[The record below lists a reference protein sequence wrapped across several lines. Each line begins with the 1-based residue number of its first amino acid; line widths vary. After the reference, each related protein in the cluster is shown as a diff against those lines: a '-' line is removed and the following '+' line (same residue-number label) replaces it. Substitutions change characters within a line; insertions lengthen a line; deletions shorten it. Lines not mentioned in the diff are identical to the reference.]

1 MSKRLK
7 RYKFQPLVHA
17 LTYIIL
23 IAGSVVMLF
32 PLFWMLSASLKESWQ
47 VFTSPITWFPNPIR
61 WENYSDL
68 FTKLPFSFLNWVKNT
83 CIVVV
88 GTIVGTL
95 VSSTLVAYGF
105 AKFRAPGK
113 NVLFLILLSTMML
126 PGAVTMIPVYKMYSS
141 FGWIDTYAPLI
152 VPAFFG
158 SSFNI
163 FLLRQYFL
171 TIPTELEDA
180 AKIDGMNSFL
190 ILIVIIVPL
199 SLPILITVTI
209 MQFNAAWNDFMGP
222 LLYLNKIEKYTL
234 ALGLNF
240 FKGQYNVQWN
250 YLMAASFISLLP
262 SALLF
267 FFGQKYFV
275 ESITITGIK

>member
-7 RYKFQPLVHA
+7 RYRFQTLVHA

-23 IAGSVVMLF
+23 IAGSVGMLF

-47 VFTSPITWFPNPIR
+47 VFTSPITWFPDPIR

-113 NVLFLILLSTMML
+113 NILFLILLSTMML

-180 AKIDGMNSFL
+180 AKIDGMSPFL
-190 ILIVIIVPL
+190 ILTAIILPL
-199 SLPILITVTI
+199 SLPILITITI

>member
-190 ILIVIIVPL
+190 ILTVIIVPL

>member
-1 MSKRLK
+1 MSKKLK
-7 RYKFQPLVHA
+7 GYKFQPLMHA
-17 LTYIIL
+17 ITYIIL
-23 IAGSVVMLF
+23 IAGSVAMLF

-47 VFTSPITWFPNPIR
+47 VFTSPITWFPHPVR

-83 CIVVV
+83 CIVVA

-113 NVLFLILLSTMML
+113 NVLFIILLSTMML

-180 AKIDGMNSFL
+180 AKIDGMNPFL
-190 ILIVIIVPL
+190 IMTVIILPL

-262 SALLF
+262 SMLLF

>member
-1 MSKRLK
+1 MSKKLK
-7 RYKFQPLVHA
+7 GYKFQPLVHA
-17 LTYIIL
+17 ITYIIL
-23 IAGSVVMLF
+23 IAGSVAMLF

-47 VFTSPITWFPNPIR
+47 VFTSPITWFPHPVR

-83 CIVVV
+83 CIVLA

-113 NVLFLILLSTMML
+113 NVLFIILLSTMML
-126 PGAVTMIPVYKMYSS
+126 PGAVTMFPVYKMYSS

-180 AKIDGMNSFL
+180 AKIDGMNPFL
-190 ILIVIIVPL
+190 IMTVIILPL

-262 SALLF
+262 SMLLF